1 MNNKEIEEFLNR
13 ELEARARYMICLTK
27 IIRENIIGDDLSDR
41 DLMVGLF
48 ALNYNL
54 NPRDVLDDDT
64 TKDGNA
70 YGLYDD
76 LYIVVKTLYRLMLNN
91 EKIKKNIEEYLRNE
105 NLKDNFAEVMSACK
119 QLLGPEKIAI
129 LDSAFSIG
137 I

>member
-1 MNNKEIEEFLNR
+1 MNNSEIEEFLN
-13 ELEARARYMICLTK
+13 EQLEARPKYLICLTK
-27 IIRENIIGDDLSDR
+27 IIRENIIDDDLSDQ
-41 DLMVGLF
+41 DLMLGFF

-54 NPRDVLDDDT
+54 NPLDVLDDDT
-64 TKDGNA
+64 TKDGKA

-91 EKIKKNIEEYLRNE
+91 EQIKKKIEEYLSDE

-119 QLLGPEKIAI
+119 QVLGPEKIAV
-129 LDSAFSIG
+129 LDSVFSMG